1 MSSVDPTP
9 EQPMPNLN
17 RTGWNGI
24 KKKDLL
30 TYISAGFASGWFIIG
45 IPLSLYVRAQTED
58 VTCKSS
64 YCQ

>member
-1 MSSVDPTP
+1 MSDVKPTP

-17 RTGWNGI
+17 RTGWTGI
-24 KKKDLL
+24 GKYYLFS
-30 TYISAGFASGWFIIG
+30 YISAGFASGWFIIG